1 MADEEVYVI
10 DYDDEIYVTLVSDM
24 SPASPLSPI
33 SATFIAD
40 GSVNNAEFQRLDGV
54 TSNIQTQLDGKS
66 NVGHRHLFT
75 DLDGVAASAQIP
87 NLDASKIT
95 TGTINVSRIPTNI
108 PATSIA
114 DGSVDDAEFQRLN
127 GVTSS
132 IQSQLDTKAST
143 IYVDAQDT
151 STLGAANT
159 AAQGYAATA
168 QTAAQNFA
176 TAADTVVAS
185 NASAALTSGL
195 ANLNASNIVTGILV
209 APRGGTGLSSYVIG
223 DLLYASATNALS
235 ALAGNTTTTRQ
246 FLTSTGTGSAAQ
258 APAWAALAASDI
270 PAGIDAAKIGGGT
283 ISNAEFACLD
293 GATSPLQEQLD
304 TATAGAAAQFA
315 AISVSLSGKAN
326 VGHTHAGA
334 DITSGTVS
342 PARLGSGT
350 ANNSTFLRGDGSWNN
365 TLAGGLTLGNS
376 LNLGSSGTLDPNSY
390 QVVGAGGG
398 VQINAPTAG
407 FVSILNQGINRLTA
421 NSTGLVSNG
430 SFTLQTGILSL
441 SAGNINLPS
450 SNTSANTG
458 FNCLHV
464 NASGPRLNCASG
476 SNAGVQVAGA
486 DRLVVNNAAVIPSVP
501 VTMGAQY
508 ISFSPSSG
516 SLDTSVPSIC
526 GGSTGLN
533 FNAQTGASVRDQIAG
548 TVVTNFGAAFGTAG
562 ANRFAIGPYA
572 VAAASN
578 TSPGIACDGNH
589 LLHNV
594 ASGFAYYFSHAGNT
608 TLHLPSGGP
617 NFYTAAASDWTANA
631 FSNNYYNTINFKTTA
646 GAPGGATTQAY
657 ILSGP
662 AGLYL
667 AGYNTIFFRPGGTD
681 AGQITVANGLT
692 NINGIDF
699 TTGNGLSEQSLK
711 AFAMGG
717 PNLGNISLRQLR
729 STSGVFAMAVAS
741 GSGVQS
747 RVNSI
752 SIPGGSAYSYTG
764 TGAQPTAVFG
774 ESFIP
779 VDPSKCYSMR
789 AWAQNL
795 TNNPDV
801 YIGLHCYSNSG
812 ASLGYVYCCAS
823 QVKPSSSGQWYQGYI
838 SGEGAP
844 QTRFYAGTA
853 YVRLVYL
860 VGYGSPVGAW
870 ETRISPIEFIECPAQ
885 CGAFHNTT
893 QSVANTTW
901 TAALFNSE
909 ILDTSNLHDTATNTD
924 RVNVPRTGKYRI
936 TAQAEF
942 AGNATGYRQAR
953 VTVNGSALARSTKI
967 VPNNGASLEA
977 QSSIEIY
984 AVLTAGDIVRLEAYQ
999 DSGGSLNLTSNT
1011 RLYLLWISD

>member
-1 MADEEVYVI
+1 MSVLVQNSPVLVQVADDQIRVFGLGGSTPSAHVHSA
-10 DYDDEIYVTLVSDM
+10 SD
-24 SPASPLSPI
+24 I
-33 SATFIAD
+33 
-40 GSVNNAEFQRLDGV
+40 
-54 TSNIQTQLDGKS
+54 TSGT
-66 NVGHRHLFT
+66 
-75 DLDGVAASAQIP
+75 
-87 NLDASKIT
+87 LDAS
-95 TGTINVSRIPTNI
+95 RLPT
-108 PATSIA
+108 
-114 DGSVDDAEFQRLN
+114 
-127 GVTSS
+127 
-132 IQSQLDTKAST
+132 
-143 IYVDAQDT
+143 
-151 STLGAANT
+151 
-159 AAQGYAATA
+159 
-168 QTAAQNFA
+168 
-176 TAADTVVAS
+176 
-185 NASAALTSGL
+185 
-195 ANLNASNIVTGILV
+195 
-209 APRGGTGLSSYVIG
+209 
-223 DLLYASATNALS
+223 
-235 ALAGNTTTTRQ
+235 
-246 FLTSTGTGSAAQ
+246 
-258 APAWAALAASDI
+258 
-270 PAGIDAAKIGGGT
+270 GIDAAKIGGGT

-293 GATSPLQEQLD
+293 GATSPLQAQLD
-304 TATAGAAAQFA
+304 AGTAAAAVQFA
-315 AISVSLSGKAN
+315 AISVSLSGKSN
-326 VGHTHAGA
+326 VGHTHNAA
-334 DITSGTVS
+334 DTTTGVFA

-350 ANNSTFLRGDGSWNN
+350 ANSTTLLDGSGAWRALAAGDIPNLDASKITSGTLNVGRLNSGTSSQFVRADGVNSN
-365 TLAGGLTLGNS
+365 TLTGGLTLGNA
-376 LNLGSSGTLDPNSY
+376 LNLGSSGTPDPNSY
-390 QVVGAGGG
+390 QVVGAVGG

-407 FVSILNQGINRLTA
+407 FVAILNQGANRLTA

-430 SFTLQTGILSL
+430 NFTLQTGILSI
-441 SAGNINLPS
+441 SAGHLNLPS

-464 NASGPRLNCASG
+464 NASGPRLNCSSG
-476 SNAGVQVAGA
+476 SNSGIQVAGV
-486 DRLVVNNAAVIPSVP
+486 DKLVVNNLAVIPSVP
-501 VTMGAQY
+501 VTVGTQY
-508 ISFSPSSG
+508 VSFSPSSG

-526 GGSTGLN
+526 GGFTGLN
-533 FNAQTGASVRDQIAG
+533 FNAQTGASVRDLIAG

-562 ANRFAIGPYA
+562 ANRFAIGQYA
-572 VAAASN
+572 VGAASN
-578 TSPGIACDGNH
+578 TSPGIACDGTN
-589 LLHNV
+589 LLSNV
-594 ASGFAYYFSHAGNT
+594 PAGAAHYLSHAGST
-608 TLHLPSGGP
+608 TLHLPSTGP
-617 NFYTAAASDWTANA
+617 NFYTASSSDWQATF
-631 FSNNYYNTINFKTTA
+631 FSNNYYNTLNFKTTA

-699 TTGNGLSEQSLK
+699 TTGNGLSEQSIK

-838 SGEGAP
+838 SGEGAG
-844 QTRFYAGTA
+844 QTRFVAGTA
-853 YVRLVYL
+853 YIRLVYL
-860 VGYGSPVGAW
+860 VGYGSPTGAW
-870 ETRISPIEFIECPAQ
+870 ETRISPTEFIEVPAQ

-893 QSVANTTW
+893 QSISNTTW
-901 TAALFNSE
+901 TAAVFNSE
-909 ILDTSNLHDTATNTD
+909 LVDTSNLHDTATNTD
-924 RVNVPRTGKYRI
+924 RINVPRTGKYRI

-977 QSSIEIY
+977 QASIEIY
-984 AVLTAGDIVRLEAYQ
+984 AILTAGDIVRLEAYQ